1 MRVKVLKYNLLRL
14 TVMIFLFSGIHLNIV
29 AQDTSA
35 KQTVEIIS
43 AYKPVFRDA
52 VKMNFSP
59 QPLPPFVDQV
69 KYNYKLPVQPLVL
82 QLVPASLKAISLQQD
97 SSSKL
102 LNQDY
107 VKIGYGNLR
116 SPFADAGIHFGQGK
130 LFSGLITASH
140 FSQEGKRRVQRFRF
154 TDLKAAYTAQGDK
167 HVLDGSIGYRRQVNW
182 LYANDSSLLLTKDD
196 SLRKP
201 YQTAEFIV
209 NWRNKNAKETGL
221 SYQPGLKASF
231 FNDGRNTEKN
241 ILVQIPASFFFGSDY
256 VVSLNGTMDFTFFD
270 PENKSA
276 YTNHLY
282 TLKGALEVFKNNWQ
296 IKAGVMPLN
305 TGNKF
310 YLLPDFYGEYRISQE
325 QLLVMA
331 GWEGSVRKNNYE
343 HLVNINP
350 WINQPDSQFNTRVTD
365 LYVGLKGRILNNS
378 LSFKFQF
385 GLQQLRDQP
394 LFENSKMPSVFA
406 IRKETQINSLQTK
419 AELQYQIDDRL
430 QFHGSAQVN
439 NFFGQQT
446 ESAAWHLIPVQLKAG
461 ITWKPVSRLVLN
473 ADCIGWRGG
482 VYKRNMDGDKGR
494 LPSVLDLNT
503 GAEFRVNKRIFTW
516 IQFSNL
522 LNADYQR
529 WYQYPVF
536 GFQVHGGIKLTFDAK
551 L

>member
-1 MRVKVLKYNLLRL
+1 MNVKLLKFDLLPFTVL
-14 TVMIFLFSGIHLNIV
+14 VFLFSILHVSIH

-35 KQTVEIIS
+35 KQTVAIIS
-43 AYKPVFRDA
+43 AYKPVYRDA
-52 VKMNFSP
+52 VKMNFSA
-59 QPLPPFVDQV
+59 QPLPPFVDPV
-69 KYNYKLPVQPLVL
+69 KYNYKLPVQPLAL

-97 SSSKL
+97 SSLNL

-116 SPFADAGIHFGQGK
+116 SPFAEAGIHFGQGK
-130 LFSGLITASH
+130 LFSGIITASH

-154 TDLKAAYTAQGDK
+154 TDLKAAFSAQGDK
-167 HVLDGSIGYRRQVNW
+167 HVLDGSFGYQRQVNW
-182 LYANDSSLLLTKDD
+182 LYAIDSTLLLSKED

-201 YQTAEFIV
+201 YQTAEFLV
-209 NWRNKNAKETGL
+209 NWRNKNAKETGF
-221 SYQPGLKASF
+221 SYQPGLKAAF

-241 ILVQIPASFFFGSDY
+241 ILLQIPASFFFGTDY
-256 VVSLNGTMDFTFFD
+256 ALSLKGVIDLTFFD
-270 PENKSA
+270 PSNKNA
-276 YTNHLY
+276 YINHIY
-282 TLKGALEVFKNNWQ
+282 TLNGALEVFKNNWQ
-296 IKAGVMPLN
+296 LKAGMMPLN

-343 HLVNINP
+343 NLVNINP

-365 LYVGLKGRILNNS
+365 LYVGLKGRILNNT

-394 LFENSKMPSVFA
+394 LFENSKMPSVFE
-406 IRKETQINSLQTK
+406 IRKEARINSLQTK
-419 AELQYQIDDRL
+419 AELHYRIDDRL
-430 QFHGSAQVN
+430 QLQGSMLVN
-439 NFFGQQT
+439 NFFGLQT
-446 ESAAWHLIPVQLKAG
+446 ESAPWHMIPLQVKAG
-461 ITWKPVSRLVLN
+461 ITWKPLSRLVLN
-473 ADCIGWRGG
+473 ADCIAWRGG
-482 VYKRNMDGDKGR
+482 VFKRNIAGEKGR
-494 LPSVLDLNT
+494 IPSVLDLNT

-516 IQFSNL
+516 VQFSNL
-522 LNADYQR
+522 LNTEYQR

>member
-1 MRVKVLKYNLLRL
+1 MSVKHFKYELLRVAV
-14 TVMIFLFSGIHLNIV
+14 TVFLSGIFHVSII

-35 KQTVEIIS
+35 KQTVEIVS
-43 AYKPVFRDA
+43 AYKPVFREA
-52 VKMNFSP
+52 VKMNFSA
-59 QPLPPFVDQV
+59 QPLPPFVDPV
-69 KYNYKLPVQPLVL
+69 KYNYKLPVQPLAL
-82 QLVPASLKAISLQQD
+82 QLVPVSLKAISLGED

-140 FSQEGKRRVQRFRF
+140 FSQEGRRRVQRFRF
-154 TDLKAAYTAQGDK
+154 TDIKAAYTLHGDK

-182 LYANDSSLLLTKDD
+182 LYALDSSLLLSKDD

-209 NWRNKNAKETGL
+209 NWRNKNVKETGL
-221 SYQPGLKASF
+221 RYQPGLKATF

-241 ILVQIPASFFFGSDY
+241 ILVQIPASFFLGSDY
-256 VVSLNGTMDFTFFD
+256 VLSLKGTMDFTFFN
-270 PENKSA
+270 PANKNT

-282 TLKGALEVFKNNWQ
+282 TLNGALEVFKTNWQ

-331 GWEGSVRKNNYE
+331 GWGGSVRKNNYE
-343 HLVNINP
+343 NLVNINP
-350 WINQPDSQFNTRVTD
+350 WINQPDSQFNTRVSD

-394 LFENSKMPSVFA
+394 LFENSKMPSVFE
-406 IRKETQINSLQTK
+406 IRKEALINSLQSK
-419 AELQYQIDDRL
+419 AELQYRIDDRL
-430 QFHGSAQVN
+430 QIQGSARIN

-446 ESAAWHLIPVQLKAG
+446 ESAPWHLIPVQLNAG
-461 ITWKPVSRLVLN
+461 ITWKPLSRLVLN
-473 ADCIGWRGG
+473 ADCIGWRGS
-482 VYKRNMDGDKGR
+482 VYKRNIAGDKGR

-516 IQFSNL
+516 VQFSNL
-522 LNADYQR
+522 LNAAYQR

-536 GFQVHGGIKLTFDAK
+536 GFQIHGGIKLTFDAK